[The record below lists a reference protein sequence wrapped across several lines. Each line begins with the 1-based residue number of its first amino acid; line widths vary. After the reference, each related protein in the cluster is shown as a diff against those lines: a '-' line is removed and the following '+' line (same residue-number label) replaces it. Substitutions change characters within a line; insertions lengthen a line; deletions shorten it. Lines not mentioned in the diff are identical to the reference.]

1 MVNFLRIIFMVRVP
15 TLGKMVAIMLATG
28 TKIKCTGMVF
38 LLGLMVGSMKESMW
52 MIIRRGRAPSNGPMV
67 ELTMVVGSSAKW
79 TAKAPTLLRKAVYAS
94 ASGRTARGRHG
105 LKMIPVIQ
113 EVKAPNHQETKIQFI
128 E

>member
-1 MVNFLRIIFMVRVP
+1 MDMELKV
-15 TLGKMVAIMLATG
+15 GKMVETTRVNTLKTLNKAT
-28 TKIKCTGMVF
+28 VF
-38 LLGLMVGSMKESMW
+38 LLGPMVGSMKESMW
-52 MIIRRGRAPSNGPMV
+52 MIIRRGKAPSNGPMV